1 MARVL
6 LADDDAAMRD
16 LVCRSLSAEGHTV
29 VVAHD
34 GQEALDLAHSA
45 AAPFDILVT
54 DVQMPG
60 VDGIALANQMLE
72 LNQGLKVV
80 LMSGLQSEMAR
91 AGGLEDA
98 RGSIHLQAFHPRA
111 DPRHRA
117 LDAWWE
123 VNPGSG
129 MLPRGGCRA
138 DQLRR

>member
-16 LVCRSLSAEGHTV
+16 LVCRSLSAEGHAV
-29 VVAHD
+29 AVAHD

-45 AAPFDILVT
+45 AEPFDILVT

-72 LNQGLKVV
+72 LNPGLKVV

-91 AGGLEDA
+91 AGGLKTQGAQFISKPFTLEQI
-98 RGSIHLQAFHPRA
+98 RGIVRSTLGRT
-111 DPRHRA
+111 
-117 LDAWWE
+117 
-123 VNPGSG
+123 
-129 MLPRGGCRA
+129 
-138 DQLRR
+138 

>member
-1 MARVL
+1 MCSNQKETVMARVL

-16 LVCRSLSAEGHTV
+16 LVCRSLIAEGHTV

-60 VDGIALANQMLE
+60 VDGIALANEML
-72 LNQGLKVV
+72 GDKPSLKVV

-91 AGGLEDA
+91 ADNLKTQGAKFISKPFTLEQI
-98 RGSIHLQAFHPRA
+98 RSLVRA
-111 DPRHRA
+111 TLGA
-117 LDAWWE
+117 
-123 VNPGSG
+123 
-129 MLPRGGCRA
+129 
-138 DQLRR
+138 